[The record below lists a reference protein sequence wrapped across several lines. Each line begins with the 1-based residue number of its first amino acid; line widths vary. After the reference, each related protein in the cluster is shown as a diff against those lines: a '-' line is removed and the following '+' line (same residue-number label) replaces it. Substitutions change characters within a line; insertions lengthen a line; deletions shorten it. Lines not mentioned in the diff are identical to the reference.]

1 MVLSNDYRHPVVL
14 AKEAATIDV
23 LSGGRLELGLGAGW
37 MPSDYEQAGLVFDRP
52 SKRIERLAEAVAVIK
67 QLMSDEPCTF
77 AGRHYEVRG
86 MDGTP
91 KPIQRPHPPILVG
104 GGGRRLLTLAAREAD
119 IVGLMTVMA
128 SGAIDAATIAT
139 GTAEATDER
148 LRWVREAAGPRWSEI
163 EIQTRIHF
171 ALVTDERDEIAS
183 ALAGGF
189 GLTIEQALATPHAL
203 CGTVD
208 QIVDTLLERRE
219 RWGISVIGLAVDALD
234 SFAPVVERL
243 AGK

>member
-1 MVLSNDYRHPVVL
+1 
-14 AKEAATIDV
+14 
-23 LSGGRLELGLGAGW
+23 
-37 MPSDYEQAGLVFDRP
+37 
-52 SKRIERLAEAVAVIK
+52 
-67 QLMSDEPCTF
+67 
-77 AGRHYEVRG
+77 
-86 MDGTP
+86 
-91 KPIQRPHPPILVG
+91 
-104 GGGRRLLTLAAREAD
+104 READ

-139 GTAEATDER
+139 ATAEATDER
-148 LRWVREAAGPRWSEI
+148 LTWIREAAGPRWSDI

-171 ALVTDERDEIAS
+171 ALVTDERDGVAA

-189 GLTIEQALATPHAL
+189 GLTPEQALASPHAL
-203 CGTVD
+203 CGSVD